1 MIIGIKFRYLNK
13 KLRLIVN
20 LYHNDK
26 SKIIVHFLCKFAS
39 IGYRSKTF
47 RKLIFWNFSTFGGIM
62 MLIYELSVEN
72 FFFKFVFLSFVH
84 DQKFYL
90 LHRMNR
96 VVFEVF
102 FDMAAWQR
110 NTFLRRTDLNWNTL
124 IEYRRGKTKKAPASL
139 TTHVHTHP
147 TATKLIAEKVTC
159 LGIQIHVWAAWGR
172 LRLQL

>member
-1 MIIGIKFRYLNK
+1 
-13 KLRLIVN
+13 
-20 LYHNDK
+20 
-26 SKIIVHFLCKFAS
+26 
-39 IGYRSKTF
+39 
-47 RKLIFWNFSTFGGIM
+47 M

-72 FFFKFVFLSFVH
+72 FCLKFVFLSFVH

-172 LRLQL
+172 LRLQLYSKIWINKSILIISINPQAPVAQKVADEVVFRRFQGEGVEFF